1 MGEPDNKGGTS
12 MKKIWIGIL
21 LAACLTALLSG
32 CAEERTE
39 PASGDEAGTPEVVVF
54 TDPVLE
60 SMVREKMGK
69 PEGDITAAEAEA
81 VKELS
86 LNIEWQP
93 EIPPETRIK
102 DLHGLESFKNL
113 EMLDLSFHDISDI
126 SPLAGLTKLTSL
138 SLGGN
143 TVADL
148 SPLSGLTDLK
158 WLTIFNSQA
167 EDYSPLENLTNLEG
181 LMAGDSTLSDVSVLS
196 GLTNLN
202 RLSLVRTGV
211 SDVSPLAGLTNL
223 RALYLEG
230 CPITDYSP
238 LAEIYPL
245 LEEKDFTMVT
255 SLPELGF
262 VPVND
267 GTEMCFQYGTTEIK
281 VGRAEW
287 NPSDENA
294 KNYVSLFEP
303 QESGGVLA
311 VYYTPDTQTY
321 DFKLDNLSGKKTGY
335 SYNAGDG
342 TYDFGN
348 QSQQDVEEL
357 LTSILGEPENGDLLA
372 SPAAN
377 FNETIFAACGINA
390 DVLCAL
396 PKEFVTLTG
405 LGFQNLIESD
415 GVCTYRDEN
424 DPALTISVHHPEWNN
439 IEWNVEYTFPVN
451 GYSVRVWYYESEPR
465 FFVRAKAADGTSA
478 DYEYRV
484 AENQYNNG
492 MAPEGMTSEDY
503 FAGIYG
509 DPAPESVF
517 GEAIRRMEQEI
528 GDRFGM
534 SIDELYA
541 LPAGE

>member
-1 MGEPDNKGGTS
+1 

-181 LMAGDSTLSDVSVLS
+181 LMAGDSTISDVSVLS

-202 RLSLVRTGV
+202 RLSLVRAGV

-255 SLPELGF
+255 SLSELGF
-262 VPVND
+262 VPS
-267 GTEMCFQYGTTEIK
+267 TTARKCLSNMERPRSRSAARNGIRRMRMQK
-281 VGRAEW
+281 TM
-287 NPSDENA
+287 
-294 KNYVSLFEP
+294 SLFL
-303 QESGGVLA
+303 SRRKAAGVLA

-321 DFKLDNLSGKKTGY
+321 DFNWIISAAKRPDILTTRRRDLR
-335 SYNAGDG
+335 
-342 TYDFGN
+342 FRN

-478 DYEYRV
+478 DYEYRI